1 MTAMEG
7 IRERSRHHHRIF
19 TGKSDDIASL
29 LALPNMDAH
38 KLWNLTSHSKQSMI
52 KEVGKVEK
60 ILKGSLDSI
69 PSPSA
74 SVKIQIMGGKV
85 CLRCK
90 GKTLLGV
97 VNKLLK
103 TKCLLTSPSNALPYY
118 LK

>member
-52 KEVGKVEK
+52 KEVG
-60 ILKGSLDSI
+60 IS
-69 PSPSA
+69 
-74 SVKIQIMGGKV
+74 
-85 CLRCK
+85 
-90 GKTLLGV
+90 TYLLFKDYW
-97 VNKLLK
+97 N
-103 TKCLLTSPSNALPYY
+103 
-118 LK
+118 

>member
-52 KEVGKVEK
+52 KEVG
-60 ILKGSLDSI
+60 IR
-69 PSPSA
+69 PSWY
-74 SVKIQIMGGKV
+74 KY
-85 CLRCK
+85 
-90 GKTLLGV
+90 LL
-97 VNKLLK
+97 NFAAFK
-103 TKCLLTSPSNALPYY
+103 SSM
-118 LK
+118 

>member
-52 KEVGKVEK
+52 KEVGNIEE
-60 ILKGSLDSI
+60 ILKGSLDLI
-69 PSPSA
+69 PSPLPL
-74 SVKIQIMGGKV
+74 VKIQIMDRKV
-85 CLRCK
+85 Q
-90 GKTLLGV
+90 GV
-97 VNKLLK
+97 
-103 TKCLLTSPSNALPYY
+103 T
-118 LK
+118 